1 MKWNKQVLWQWI
13 LAFIASLT
21 LWVFSMDETHFEIND
36 TLPLSP
42 PALPSDFIVLSGPDR
57 DSVRVTFTGKGIGVL
72 REQIMRNPESVQVN
86 VNLSDQN
93 QVFPVRVSRELT
105 ESNILF
111 SGDPYSAL
119 SVVEFSPRSFECTI
133 DRNTVRHLPVAIT
146 SSVDIPER
154 YYWSLSSNSEVE
166 VEGAAS
172 IVSQLDSCYTL
183 PVDPGM
189 NDIRTTIVKPEGVLY
204 ISPSSISAEL
214 VSPVEVITRL

>member
-42 PALPSDFIVLSGPDR
+42 PAMPSDLIVLSGPDR

-105 ESNILF
+105 ENNILF
-111 SGDPYSAL
+111 SGDPYSTL
-119 SVVEFSPRSFECTI
+119 SVVEFSPRSFEFTI

-146 SSVDIPER
+146 SSIDIPER
-154 YYWSLSSNSEVE
+154 YYWSLSSNSAVV

-172 IVSQLDSCYTL
+172 IVSRLDSCYTL

-189 NDIRTTIVKPEGVLY
+189 NDIRTTIVKPEGVVY
-204 ISPSSISAEL
+204 INPSSISAEL
-214 VSPVEVITRL
+214 LPPVEVITRL